1 MNDNLARLEEA
12 RAVLEGIWFSS
23 STQADMY
30 NLHDDIL
37 AMLDSL
43 IAKVE
48 CATKEKEGASLQ
60 AWINGNNAHDWD
72 RYQPRMMGDSVFQS
86 KRSKRQR

>member
-30 NLHDDIL
+30 NSHDDIL

-48 CATKEKEGASLQ
+48 CATKEKEVASLQ
-60 AWINGNNAHDWD
+60 AWINGNNLDDWQ
-72 RYQPRMMGDSVFQS
+72 RYQPQLVSDSVFQS
-86 KRSKRQR
+86 KRQR

>member
-30 NLHDDIL
+30 NSHDDIL

-48 CATKEKEGASLQ
+48 CATKEKEVASLQ
-60 AWINGNNAHDWD
+60 AWINGNNLDDWQ
-72 RYQPRMMGDSVFQS
+72 RYQPQLVSDSVFH
-86 KRSKRQR
+86 SKRQR